1 MEEILVWIFQVDIAL
16 KVPLRPGVVGELKNL
31 FDSTENAIRLRPRNP
46 PYVVRCHLEHESR
59 FPGVEVL
66 TIDALRVFGKNTAP
80 FVEVRD
86 HSSLERV
93 KTLPSAKFLGL
104 FSTATRRNW
113 VNSSG
118 IANPKFSVGG

>member
-1 MEEILVWIFQVDIAL
+1 MDHIAL
-16 KVPLRPGVVGELKNL
+16 KVSLRLGVVGELKTL
-31 FDSTENAIRLRPRNP
+31 FDSMENAIRLRPRNP
-46 PYVVRCHLEHESR
+46 PYVVHCHLEHERR
-59 FPGVEVL
+59 FPGVKIL
-66 TIDALRVFGKNTAP
+66 AIDALRVFGQNTAP

-86 HSSLERV
+86 RSSLERV

-118 IANPKFSVGG
+118 IANSKFSVGG